1 MFLVNCKQH
10 RQLINKKEYRNSQTT
25 HRMDLNRHFSTHS
38 VQCKV
43 GGGSFHG
50 LHLTDI
56 VEIASSLVH
65 GAPPVG
71 KRSIL
76 CIQACTS
83 ELGSGDVSSNLRF
96 KNDTE
101 KNNAACERWVS
112 TLVNAGSGVYS
123 TTLSRDDRLRM
134 YTLND
139 DGTIDVY
146 NKNKD
151 PIPEEKETLKKFLEY
166 FGMDTEKVKVMK
178 GVSEY
183 GATYMA
189 DLLSFV
195 MVMEVMYNESSYSSN
210 WVTPEIVKAGDERLK
225 PVQKGEKTWTPIE
238 GNDYLYFNPSEE
250 GVGVNIKKFSGDPS
264 ILYTR
269 LQNLLSLEENDEK
282 TDLRK
287 MFSFCNS
294 YTRSSDIWINDIDDP
309 LAIYMILN
317 AYSHTSL
324 DANEQAIKTQL
335 ESITSTFFQ

>member
-1 MFLVNCKQH
+1 MDVNKH
-10 RQLINKKEYRNSQTT
+10 FAT
-25 HRMDLNRHFSTHS
+25 HK
-38 VQCKV
+38 VQCTV
-43 GGGSFHG
+43 GEGTLHG
-50 LHLTDI
+50 LHLNEI

-65 GAPPVG
+65 EEPLVG
-71 KRSIL
+71 ERSIL

-96 KNDTE
+96 KKDSE
-101 KNNAACERWVS
+101 KNNIACKRWIEI
-112 TLVNAGSGVYS
+112 LQKAGGGVYS
-123 TTLSRDDRLRM
+123 TTLSRGDRLRM

-195 MVMEVMYNESSYSSN
+195 MVLEVMYNESSYSPN

-225 PVQKGEKTWTPIE
+225 PVQNGEKTWTPIE

-282 TDLRK
+282 ADLRK
-287 MFSFCNS
+287 MFSFCKS
-294 YTRSSDIWINDIDDP
+294 YTRSSDVWINDIDDP

-317 AYSHTSL
+317 AYSHTTL
-324 DANEQAIKTQL
+324 NANEHAIKTQL